1 VLAAQHCL
9 QRRASPPPCRFDV
22 VAIDADRR
30 EWLRAAFG
38 AGSACGTGRSATVS
52 YHAVP
57 MLEQRIQQQFFDSA
71 DLKYAAAEILAKPLA
86 DAVAA
91 VVGCI
96 TAGGKVLA
104 CGNGGSASDA
114 QHFAAEFVG
123 RFERERPGL
132 AAIALTTDTSILT
145 AIGND
150 YDFASIYA
158 KQVQA
163 LGVPG
168 DVLLAITTSGNSA
181 NILAAVETAHAKDL
195 TVIALTGKGGGKLG
209 AMLTETDVHV
219 CVPHD
224 RTARIQEVHI
234 LALHC
239 ICDAVDLQLLGE
251 QENT

>member
-1 VLAAQHCL
+1 
-9 QRRASPPPCRFDV
+9 
-22 VAIDADRR
+22 
-30 EWLRAAFG
+30 
-38 AGSACGTGRSATVS
+38 
-52 YHAVP
+52 

-71 DLKYAAAEILAKPLA
+71 DLKYAAAEILSKPIA
-86 DAVAA
+86 DAVNT

-150 YDFASIYA
+150 YDFNSIYS

-163 LGVPG
+163 LGAPG
-168 DVLLAITTSGNSA
+168 DVLLAISTSGNSA
-181 NILAAVETAHAKDL
+181 NVLAAVEAARAKEM
-195 TVIALTGKGGGKLG
+195 TVIALTGRGGGKLRERLG
-209 AMLTETDVHV
+209 ETDVHI
-219 CVPHD
+219 CVPHE

-234 LALHC
+234 LVLHC
-239 ICDAVDLQLLGE
+239 LCDAVDLQLLGE

>member
-1 VLAAQHCL
+1 M
-9 QRRASPPPCRFDV
+9 
-22 VAIDADRR
+22 
-30 EWLRAAFG
+30 
-38 AGSACGTGRSATVS
+38 
-52 YHAVP
+52 P

-71 DLKYAAAEILAKPLA
+71 DLKYAAAEILSRPIA
-86 DAVAA
+86 DAVSA
-91 VVGCI
+91 VVGSI
-96 TAGGKVLA
+96 TSGGKVLA

-150 YDFASIYA
+150 YDFNVIFS

-163 LGVPG
+163 LGAPG
-168 DVLLAITTSGNSA
+168 DVLIAITTSGNSA
-181 NILAAVETAHAKDL
+181 NVLAAVEAAHAKEM
-195 TVIALTGKGGGKLG
+195 TVIALTGRGGGKMAG
-209 AMLTETDVHV
+209 ELTETDVHI
-219 CVPHD
+219 CVPHE

-239 ICDAVDLQLLGE
+239 LCDAVDLQLLGE